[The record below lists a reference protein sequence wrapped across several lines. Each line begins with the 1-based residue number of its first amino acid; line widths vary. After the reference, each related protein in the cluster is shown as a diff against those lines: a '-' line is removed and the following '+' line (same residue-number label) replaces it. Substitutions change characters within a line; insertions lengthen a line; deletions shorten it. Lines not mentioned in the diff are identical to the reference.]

1 MRGSS
6 EDLTTLGQPNQLKAH
21 PLHQTVKA
29 RGCILRG
36 HDMLP
41 ASCVGIRGMI
51 GVLHLHRDTK

>member
-1 MRGSS
+1 MPGSF
-6 EDLTTLGQPNQLKAH
+6 EHLTPLGQPNQLEAH

-36 HDMLP
+36 HDMPL

-51 GVLHLHRDTK
+51 SVLHLHRETK